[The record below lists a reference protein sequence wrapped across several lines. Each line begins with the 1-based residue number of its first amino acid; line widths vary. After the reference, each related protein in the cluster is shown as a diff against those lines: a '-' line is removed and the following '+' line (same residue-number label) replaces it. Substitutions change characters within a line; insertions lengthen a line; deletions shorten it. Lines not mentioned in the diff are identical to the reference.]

1 MHSER
6 DEEMVPSLLSFKSH
20 LDTILQQSFNSDE
33 LFSQTLRESFEWF
46 INRRRDKPAEYI
58 AKYLDNLLRKGDKG
72 IGTSGESTSLTLE
85 EEMDRVLVMFRFIHG
100 KDVFE
105 AFYKKDLAKRLL
117 LAKSAS
123 ADAERSMLTKLK
135 NGTTCR
141 VSC

>member
-1 MHSER
+1 
-6 DEEMVPSLLSFKSH
+6 MVSSLLTFKSSLDNLLDVSFKG
-20 LDTILQQSFNSDE
+20 DD
-33 LFSQTLRESFEWF
+33 LFSQSRRESFEWF

-72 IGTSGESTSLTLE
+72 INAPGQTSRTLE
-85 EEMDRVLVMFRFIHG
+85 DEMDRVLMMFRFVHG

-123 ADAERSMLTKLK
+123 ADAERSMLAKLK
-135 NGTTCR
+135 TGNL
-141 VSC
+141 